1 MLTFS
6 RRVNIC
12 FLRQASSLL
21 LVKPER
27 RCSPPHIEASTSG
40 DASPLILPKRFY
52 ATKGK
57 RGKRKFVEPVVVKH
71 IKSTKEVVDLYS
83 DMTARELAEVL
94 NVDLDVVAESL
105 IDMDKQNLELIGE
118 DKPIDK
124 EYLIKTAAL
133 FDCKPRFVARPRKN
147 NAESD
152 DVLPQP
158 PPDPSECISRP
169 PVVTIMGHVDHGKTT
184 LLDALRNSHIVAGEF
199 GGITQHIGAFSVDLK
214 GVGRRVT
221 FLDTPGHAAFA
232 AMRAR
237 GAKGADI
244 VVLVVAADDGV
255 KEQTVQS
262 IKFAQSA
269 GAPIVV
275 AINKCDKPTADP
287 MRAKRSLMEH
297 HVVVEELG
305 GDVQCVEISALHAK
319 NLPALQEALLIQ
331 SDLMGLKSTPKGLA
345 EGVVIES
352 SVVHGIGKVCTVV
365 VTRGTL
371 RKNAILV
378 AGGAWSRVRTMTDEN
393 GRNLQEAGPSTPVRV
408 SGWKE
413 DIPMPGELILEV
425 ESMDRAQRAVKYRA
439 DKEMAEK
446 AEKDWEA
453 IEERRREEREKYL
466 ANRQKLLD
474 KGYRYGS
481 TLRQVVHK
489 EKRLE
494 KPKDDGFPRLH
505 LLLRADV
512 EGTLE
517 AILNVIDTYDSEKC
531 KFQLVDFGIG
541 PPTIADLEMAKEA
554 GALIYLFNVQ
564 PPTAIRTQAE
574 QDGIRIEQFNVIYRL
589 VEALKDELSRTLPKL
604 TELELVGEGHVLKE
618 FLISDRNRKKQ
629 PIAGVLVDWGN
640 FQRDCIFKFLR
651 AGKPF
656 YEGEVES
663 MKHQTEMVSTAT
675 TNTEVGLALGDKSVR
690 FKEDDSVEVY
700 IKKEVPQTIDWN
712 PPGF

>member
-1 MLTFS
+1 MI
-6 RRVNIC
+6 RED
-12 FLRQASSLL
+12 
-21 LVKPER
+21 ER
-27 RCSPPHIEASTSG
+27 MKG
-40 DASPLILPKRFY
+40 DVTPLMLPKRFY

-71 IKSTKEVVDLYS
+71 IKSTKEVVDLYD
-83 DMTARELAEVL
+83 DMTARELSEVL

-105 IDMDKQNLELIGE
+105 IDMDKQNLEIIGE

-133 FDCKPRFVARPRKN
+133 FDCKPRFVARPRKKD
-147 NAESD
+147 AESD

-158 PPDPSECISRP
+158 PPHPSECISRP

-319 NLPALQEALLIQ
+319 NLPALQEALLMQ

-554 GALIYLFNVQ
+554 EALIYLFNVQ

-663 MKHQTEMVSTAT
+663 MKHQTEMVSSAT

>member
-1 MLTFS
+1 MKLYM
-6 RRVNIC
+6 
-12 FLRQASSLL
+12 
-21 LVKPER
+21 
-27 RCSPPHIEASTSG
+27 
-40 DASPLILPKRFY
+40 LPKRFY
-52 ATKGK
+52 ADKGR
-57 RGKRKFVEPVVVKH
+57 RGKRKFVDPVIVKH
-71 IKSTKEVVDLYS
+71 TKSTKEVVDVYS
-83 DMTARELAEVL
+83 DMTAKELAEAL
-94 NVDLDVVAESL
+94 NVDLDLVVESL
-105 IDMDKQNLELIGE
+105 IEMDKQNLDLIAE
-118 DKPIDK
+118 DKPLDK
-124 EYLIKTAAL
+124 EHLVKAVAL
-133 FDCKPRFVARPRKN
+133 FKCKPRLVSRPHKKD
-147 NAESD
+147 ESDTD

-158 PPDPSECISRP
+158 PPDPSECVKRP

-199 GGITQHIGAFSVDLK
+199 GGITQHIGAFSVDFK
-214 GVGRRVT
+214 GAGRKVT

-269 GAPIVV
+269 GVPIVV
-275 AINKCDKPTADP
+275 AVNKCDKPNADP
-287 MRAKRSLMEH
+287 MRAKRSLLEH

-305 GDVQCVEISALHAK
+305 GDVQCVEVSALHSK
-319 NLPALQEALLIQ
+319 NLPALQEALLMQ
-331 SDLMGLKSTPKGLA
+331 ADLMGLQSTPKGLV

-378 AGGAWSRVRTMTDEN
+378 AGGAWSRVRTMTNET
-393 GRNLQEAGPSTPVRV
+393 GQHLQEAGPSTPVRI

-413 DIPMPGELILEV
+413 DIPTPGEVILEV
-425 ESMDRAQRAVKYRA
+425 PSVDRAQRAVKFRA
-439 DKEMAEK
+439 EKEMAEK

-453 IEERRREEREKYL
+453 IEEQRKEEREKYL

-474 KGYRYGS
+474 K
-481 TLRQVVHK
+481 LRT
-489 EKRLE
+489 
-494 KPKDDGFPRLH
+494 
-505 LLLRADV
+505 DV

-531 KFQLVDFGIG
+531 KFQLVDFGVG
-541 PPTIADLEMAKEA
+541 PPTNMDVEMAKET
-554 GALIYLFNVQ
+554 GALIYLFNVE
-564 PPTAIRTQAE
+564 PPAAIRRQAE
-574 QDGIRIEQFNVIYRL
+574 QDGVRIELYNVIYRL
-589 VEALKDELSRTLPKL
+589 VEALKDELSQQLPAL
-604 TELELVGEGHVLKE
+604 TEMELVGEGHVLKE
-618 FLISDRNRKKQ
+618 FQISDRNRKRQ

-640 FQRDCIFKFLR
+640 FQKNCIFKFLR

-656 YEGEVES
+656 YEGGVES
-663 MKHQTEMVSTAT
+663 MKQQAEMVNTAK
-675 TNTEVGLALGDKSVR
+675 TNTEVGIALEDKSIR
-690 FKEDDSVEVY
+690 FKEDDTVEVY
-700 IKKEVPQTIDWN
+700 RKKEVPQMIDWN